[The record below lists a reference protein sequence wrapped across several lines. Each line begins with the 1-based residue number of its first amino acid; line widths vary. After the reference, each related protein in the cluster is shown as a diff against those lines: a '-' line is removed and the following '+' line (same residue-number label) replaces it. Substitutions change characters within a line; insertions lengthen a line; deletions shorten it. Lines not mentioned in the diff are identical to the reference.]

1 MTRRAWMHRVT
12 GDVRTTDP
20 REHGLDV
27 DAWVLLV
34 SIEDVIARVPSPPAA
49 SDRSDYAQ
57 GRDDMRNEM
66 LDALDR
72 SGKEQK

>member
-1 MTRRAWMHRVT
+1 MHFST

-20 REHGLDV
+20 RERGLDA

-34 SIEDVIARVPSPPAA
+34 SIEDVIKRVPSPPAA

-57 GRDDMRNEM
+57 GRDDFRDEM

-72 SGKEQK
+72 SEGER

>member
-20 REHGLDV
+20 REYGLDA

-34 SIEDVIARVPSPPAA
+34 SMEDVRACVPPPPAT

-66 LDALDR
+66 LDELYRIEEAR
-72 SGKEQK
+72 

>member
-1 MTRRAWMHRVT
+1 MTSRAWMHRVT

-20 REHGLDV
+20 REHGLDT

-34 SIEDVIARVPSPPAA
+34 AMEDVRACLPPAPAA

-72 SGKEQK
+72 LKGER

>member
-1 MTRRAWMHRVT
+1 MHFST

-20 REHGLDV
+20 REHGLDT

-34 SIEDVIARVPSPPAA
+34 AMENVRACLPPATA
-49 SDRSDYAQ
+49 AVRCSDYAQ
-57 GRDDMRNEM
+57 GRDDMRNDM

-72 SGKEQK
+72 LEGER

>member
-1 MTRRAWMHRVT
+1 MTRRAWMHFST

-20 REHGLDV
+20 REHGLDA

-34 SIEDVIARVPSPPAA
+34 SIGDVLRSVPSPPTA
-49 SDRSDYAQ
+49 SGRSDYAQ

-66 LDALDR
+66 LDALDKL
-72 SGKEQK
+72 KEKR

>member
-1 MTRRAWMHRVT
+1 MTRRAWMHFST

-34 SIEDVIARVPSPPAA
+34 SIAEVIKRVPSPPAA

>member
-1 MTRRAWMHRVT
+1 MTRRAWMHFST

-20 REHGLDV
+20 RRNGLDA

-34 SIEDVIARVPSPPAA
+34 AMEDVRACVPPAPAA

-66 LDALDR
+66 LDALYKLK
-72 SGKEQK
+72 GKR